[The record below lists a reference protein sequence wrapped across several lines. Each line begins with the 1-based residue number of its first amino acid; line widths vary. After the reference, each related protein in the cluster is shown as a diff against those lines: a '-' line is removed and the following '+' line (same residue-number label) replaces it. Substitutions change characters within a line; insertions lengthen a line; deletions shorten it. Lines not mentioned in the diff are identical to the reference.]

1 MRLFRVIALVI
12 AAMAFAAPAS
22 AEPPDARA
30 SYVERR
36 GMLELDGQCRLFDAN
51 IRAALQATAAQAR
64 GALLRGGWSIA
75 QVHNLEQIVVAAAR
89 TRSCQDPRTISGAAS
104 ARTASAS
111 WINANAQTFPGWT
124 RAWYARRAPS
134 PEGWRLSQAINAPL
148 PASFGVRLNSGREQ
162 LTLTMAAPHTGRLAS
177 ATLVMR
183 DAMRTS
189 PVDVALP
196 QRIAYGLGAG
206 APAPATAT
214 QFASISARAERTAN
228 GAQQMAFVFSDSAF
242 RNLVRLDPRESVEI
256 HFAGA
261 PQVLFVD
268 VGDIAVARAFLTIQ

>member
-1 MRLFRVIALVI
+1 
-12 AAMAFAAPAS
+12 
-22 AEPPDARA
+22 
-30 SYVERR
+30 
-36 GMLELDGQCRLFDAN
+36 
-51 IRAALQATAAQAR
+51 
-64 GALLRGGWSIA
+64 
-75 QVHNLEQIVVAAAR
+75 
-89 TRSCQDPRTISGAAS
+89 
-104 ARTASAS
+104 
-111 WINANAQTFPGWT
+111 
-124 RAWYARRAPS
+124 
-134 PEGWRLSQAINAPL
+134 
-148 PASFGVRLNSGREQ
+148 
-162 LTLTMAAPHTGRLAS
+162 MAAPHTGRLSS
-177 ATLVMR
+177 ATWVMR

-242 RNLVRLDPRESVEI
+242 RNLFRLDPRESVEI